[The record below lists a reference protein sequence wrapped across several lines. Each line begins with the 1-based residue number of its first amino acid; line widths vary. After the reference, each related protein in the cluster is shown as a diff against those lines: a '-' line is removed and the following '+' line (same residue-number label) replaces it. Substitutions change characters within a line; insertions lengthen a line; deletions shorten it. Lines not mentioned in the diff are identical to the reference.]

1 MKTWV
6 KRQSSG
12 EESPGGQRGTCSR
25 GQCVRPKHQP
35 FCSGLSSRDL
45 TIEGK
50 KGRRRM
56 G

>member
-6 KRQSSG
+6 KRQTFG
-12 EESPGGQRGTCSR
+12 EESPGGRRGTCSR
-25 GQCVRPKHQP
+25 GPCVRPRHQP

-45 TIEGK
+45 TIERK
-50 KGRRRM
+50 EERRRM